1 MPMPADQMT
10 LLRSVLNAPLP
21 DAPREAY
28 ADWLSGAGH
37 AGQAEFIR
45 VSLKLAKCR
54 TFPGCVAPKR
64 ACDCAG
70 CAMKQRIR
78 ELLTADAAAAWADLD
93 GLAADGLTA
102 PVEWVTA
109 AAGVTAGRVGL
120 QWSRGFVGVVHAPAA
135 AFWPAAAG
143 LFRRHPVTRVRIT
156 DAADCLRTEA
166 RETGERH
173 YWLAS
178 PGTQVWVASS
188 QSPGAPPEADAGPFA
203 AWLADRISD
212 RCVSRGLRAAG
223 LRA

>member
-1 MPMPADQMT
+1 MPADQLT
-10 LLRSVLNAPLP
+10 LLRAVLNAPLP

-28 ADWLSGAGH
+28 ADWLHGAGH

-78 ELLTADAAAAWADLD
+78 ELLTADAAAAWADLG

-102 PVEWVTA
+102 PVQWVTA
-109 AAGVTAGRVGL
+109 ATDVAAGRVGL
-120 QWSRGFVGVVHAPAA
+120 QWSRGFVGVVHAPLAA
-135 AFWPAAAG
+135 YLAGAAG
-143 LFRRHPVTRVRIT
+143 LFRRHPVTRVRVT

-173 YWLAS
+173 YWL
-178 PGTQVWVASS
+178 GNMWVASS
-188 QSPGAPPEADAGPFA
+188 QSPGAPPEAPAGPFA
-203 AWLADRISD
+203 AWLDDRISD